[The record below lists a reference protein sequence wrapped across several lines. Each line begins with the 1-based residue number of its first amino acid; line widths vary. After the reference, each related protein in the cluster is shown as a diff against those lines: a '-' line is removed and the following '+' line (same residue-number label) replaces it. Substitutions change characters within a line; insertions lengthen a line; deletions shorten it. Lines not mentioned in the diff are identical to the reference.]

1 MKAFLHQYRD
11 FAWEVRSNGGAL
23 LALITWNEDW
33 GTYYVS
39 AEMGE
44 AESFAS
50 LAEAFD
56 YATEGLA

>member
-1 MKAFLHQYRD
+1 MNAILHQS
-11 FAWEVRSNGGAL
+11 FGFQWEVRSGGGAL
-23 LALITWNEDW
+23 LALITWYEVC
-33 GTYYVS
+33 GTYSVC

-44 AESFAS
+44 AESFPS